1 MKKSYLLLLF
11 CATLLSPTGDL
22 FAQNKPPSLRAEI
35 GVGIPKPLAS
45 RSSSTS
51 LLSQKPI
58 YSDSTLVSPPTA
70 SPGKQAADIDPGIW
84 LKPDSTI
91 DAKIMLLI
99 PRADVDP
106 KMILPALPHKRQ
118 RK

>member
-22 FAQNKPPSLRAEI
+22 FAQNLPPSLRAEI
-35 GVGIPKPLAS
+35 GAGTPAP
-45 RSSSTS
+45 TS
-51 LLSQKPI
+51 LLASHQPQVF
-58 YSDSTLVSPPTA
+58 SDSTLVSPPTA
-70 SPGKQAADIDPGIW
+70 SPGKEPADIDPGIW

-91 DAKIMLLI
+91 DVKIMLFI

-106 KMILPALPHKRQ
+106 KMILPTLPKKRQ

>member
-1 MKKSYLLLLF
+1 MKKGYLLLLF
-11 CATLLSPTGDL
+11 CAMLLSPTGDL
-22 FAQNKPPSLRAEI
+22 FAQNLPPSFRAEI
-35 GVGIPKPLAS
+35 GAGTPTP
-45 RSSSTS
+45 TS
-51 LLSQKPI
+51 LLASHPQQVF
-58 YSDSTLVSPPTA
+58 SDSTFVSSPTA
-70 SPGKQAADIDPGIW
+70 LPGKEPADIDPGIW
-84 LKPDSTI
+84 LKPDPTI